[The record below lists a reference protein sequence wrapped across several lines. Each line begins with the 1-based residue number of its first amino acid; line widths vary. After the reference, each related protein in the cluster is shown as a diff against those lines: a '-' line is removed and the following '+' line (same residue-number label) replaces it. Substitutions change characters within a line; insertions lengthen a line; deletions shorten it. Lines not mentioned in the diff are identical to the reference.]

1 MVKTVGTGL
10 RIGVSQM
17 ERLKV
22 LMAADRRT
30 LGFLVRDAIDMYL
43 NSRRNEINELKR
55 RGKKKASWET
65 DRAI

>member
-1 MVKTVGTGL
+1 MVKTIGTGL
-10 RIGVSQM
+10 RIEIGQM
-17 ERLKV
+17 EKLKI
-22 LMAADRRT
+22 LMACDRRT

-43 NSRRNEINELKR
+43 DSRKNEIAEMKR